1 MAVQSPAS
9 PISNLSAATNSVTP
23 APPRRLPS
31 LEDLPPLPLRPLDYT
46 LLLSS
51 SEGLHSQ
58 LAGTVEELSQWLGA
72 IEVGL
77 GTVLAEADVL
87 VDFVDDGNGGVK
99 GGVVRIPEENE
110 DTDSADDSLSDTAVE
125 TLAVH

>member
-1 MAVQSPAS
+1 MAAS
-9 PISNLSAATNSVTP
+9 TP
-23 APPRRLPS
+23 APPRMLPS
-31 LEDLPPLPLRPLDYT
+31 LDDLPPIPVRPLDYT

-77 GTVLAEADVL
+77 GTVLAEADVS
-87 VDFVDDGNGGVK
+87 VDHVDDDGSGVK
-99 GGVVRIPEENE
+99 GSVVRISEEN
-110 DTDSADDSLSDTAVE
+110 DTGSAGGSLSDTAIGTV
-125 TLAVH
+125 AAH